1 MMCRKKCKTG
11 EKGNFK
17 NRTTNIYKISRLDYK
32 GSREGIRSN
41 QDYKYTRV
49 VWDTHKDTQ
58 TDRQTQKITQTKKT
72 FGLYYVIYFLDS
84 IYWT

>member
-49 VWDTHKDTQ
+49 V
-58 TDRQTQKITQTKKT
+58 
-72 FGLYYVIYFLDS
+72 
-84 IYWT
+84 